1 MASRAKRKRQR
12 REQKRIACMT
22 NGERLIELFE
32 KGAKGVDITS
42 AIYAGN
48 QIPVW
53 WEEYNKLVSDEKA

>member
-1 MASRAKRKRQR
+1 MKGGCVLPIKKGGIVMASRAKRKRQR

-42 AIYAGN
+42 AIYCKQN
-48 QIPVW
+48 C
-53 WEEYNKLVSDEKA
+53 

>member
-42 AIYAGN
+42 AIYCK
-48 QIPVW
+48 QIICP
-53 WEEYNKLVSDEKA
+53 E